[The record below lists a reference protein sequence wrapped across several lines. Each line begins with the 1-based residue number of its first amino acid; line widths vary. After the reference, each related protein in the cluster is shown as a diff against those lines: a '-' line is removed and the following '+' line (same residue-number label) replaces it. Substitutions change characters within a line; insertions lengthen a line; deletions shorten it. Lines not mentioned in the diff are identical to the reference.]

1 MYFLDL
7 YNLIHYILYL
17 VIIIA
22 EWETRQHNRAAWALC
37 MYICSML
44 TQYIKGTASAI
55 TIDTVWMNIIDSC
68 PVPVYTNES
77 H

>member
-1 MYFLDL
+1 MNTSVGPDNGKELTDMHI
-7 YNLIHYILYL
+7 NG
-17 VIIIA
+17 A
-22 EWETRQHNRAAWALC
+22 
-37 MYICSML
+37 CSML